1 MSDEDREPLGG
12 QVPDDREQRSEFRLS
27 GRVTVDLQVEADD
40 PLDGA
45 PPRWLPCST
54 RDVSAS
60 GLSVVVD
67 ESLHQGALLPMQVV
81 IDGEAPHRLMVE
93 VVWVESQEGTGRYRV
108 GLHLLEGDDTT
119 LAEWKETVA
128 RLMEAGH

>member
-1 MSDEDREPLGG
+1 MSDDDREPLTEW
-12 QVPDDREQRSEFRLS
+12 VPHEQDQRSEYRLS
-27 GRVTVDLQVEADD
+27 GRVGVDLQVEADD

-67 ESLHQGALLPMQVV
+67 ECLPQGALLPIQLV
-81 IDGEAPHRLMVE
+81 IDGEAPHRLMTE
-93 VVWVESQEGTGRYRV
+93 VVWVETLEEKKQYRV
-108 GLHLLEGDDTT
+108 GLRLLEGDDTT